1 MKKLF
6 TLVAMAL
13 MAVGANAQTKIAEVD
28 FTTAAEFTGWTQF
41 DDSQTDGKV
50 ELQAGEAL
58 AITVG
63 VQTGQLWQPQI
74 MVIPD
79 GSFNLAEDGD
89 YKVVVTAKFPTAG
102 TLQINMGSWS
112 ANDQAQFP
120 VEASDDYQTVECDFS
135 GWSVDAEGAHLLFQ
149 CGDFKGTTLLK
160 SVEVYDMAGGGAETV
175 LYENDFTGITEF
187 TGWSQFDDSQTDGK
201 VEVDP
206 DGVAITVGIQTGQLW
221 QPQVMVIPDGSFN
234 LKEDGNYKVY
244 VTAKFPSDGTLQ
256 INMGTWS
263 ANDQAQFPVEA
274 TGDFQTVECDFEGWS
289 VDAEGAHLLFQ
300 CGDFKGTTLLKS
312 VEVYDMAGGGAETV
326 LYENDFTGITEFT
339 GWSQFDDSQTDGKVE
354 VDPDGVAI
362 TVGIQTGQL
371 WQPQVMVIPDG
382 SFNLK
387 EDGNYKVYVTAK
399 FPSDGTLQ
407 INMGTWSA
415 NDQAQFPVEATGD
428 FQTVEC
434 DFEGWSVDAEGA
446 HLLFQCGDFKGT
458 TILKSIKVVE
468 IGEGGEPVAED
479 ELLYENDFTGIT
491 EFTGWSQFD
500 DSQTDGK
507 VEVNADGVAITVGIQ
522 TGQLWQPQVM
532 IVPDGSFN
540 LAEDGDYKVVV
551 TAKFP
556 SDGTLQINMGTWSAN
571 DQAQFPVTATGDFQE
586 VVCEFPGWSVDAEGA
601 HLLFQCGDF
610 KGTTI
615 LKKIQIYATG
625 ATGIKGVKTVQP
637 ISTAIYNLKGQKVD
651 ASYKGIV
658 IKDGKKYLQK

>member
-28 FTTAAEFTGWTQF
+28 FTTATEFTGWTQF
-41 DDSQTDGKV
+41 DASQEADSKV
-50 ELQAGEAL
+50 ELQAGEGL

-63 VQTGQLWQPQI
+63 TQTGQLWQPQI
-74 MVIPD
+74 MVIGD

-89 YKVVVTAKFPTAG
+89 YKVVVNAKFPTA
-102 TLQINMGSWS
+102 
-112 ANDQAQFP
+112 
-120 VEASDDYQTVECDFS
+120 
-135 GWSVDAEGAHLLFQ
+135 
-149 CGDFKGTTLLK
+149 
-160 SVEVYDMAGGGAETV
+160 
-175 LYENDFTGITEF
+175 
-187 TGWSQFDDSQTDGK
+187 
-201 VEVDP
+201 
-206 DGVAITVGIQTGQLW
+206 
-221 QPQVMVIPDGSFN
+221 
-234 LKEDGNYKVY
+234 
-244 VTAKFPSDGTLQ
+244 GTLQ

-274 TGDFQTVECDFEGWS
+274 SDDFQTIECDFS
-289 VDAEGAHLLFQ
+289 
-300 CGDFKGTTLLKS
+300 
-312 VEVYDMAGGGAETV
+312 
-326 LYENDFTGITEFT
+326 
-339 GWSQFDDSQTDGKVE
+339 
-354 VDPDGVAI
+354 
-362 TVGIQTGQL
+362 
-371 WQPQVMVIPDG
+371 
-382 SFNLK
+382 
-387 EDGNYKVYVTAK
+387 
-399 FPSDGTLQ
+399 
-407 INMGTWSA
+407 
-415 NDQAQFPVEATGD
+415 
-428 FQTVEC
+428 
-434 DFEGWSVDAEGA
+434 GWSVDAEGA

-468 IGEGGEPVAED
+468 IGEGDEPVAED
-479 ELLYENDFTGIT
+479 ELIYENDFTGIT

-507 VEVNADGVAITVGIQ
+507 VDVDADGVAITVGIQ

-556 SDGTLQINMGTWSAN
+556 TDGTLQINMGTWSAN
-571 DQAQFPVTATGDFQE
+571 DQAQFPVEATGDFQE
-586 VVCEFPGWSVDAEGA
+586 VECEFPGWSVDAEGA

-615 LKKIQIYATG
+615 VKKIQIYAVGGT
-625 ATGIKGVKTVQP
+625 TGIKGVKTIAP

-658 IKDGKKYLQK
+658 IKDGKKFLQK